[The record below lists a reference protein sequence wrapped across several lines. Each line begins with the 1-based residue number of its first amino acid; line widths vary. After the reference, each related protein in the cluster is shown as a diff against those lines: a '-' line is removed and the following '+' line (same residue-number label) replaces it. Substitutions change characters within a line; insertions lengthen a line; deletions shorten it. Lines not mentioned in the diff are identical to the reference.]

1 MAREQTQ
8 LFHQNVKA
16 EMEEMLAIELPHVE
30 NIGFTTEEWQS
41 KSGKTSLLLSIHYV
55 NQRFQLWKFAVA
67 CRSTEGFTEN
77 NRSVLLQL
85 MINDVPGLRNQD
97 HCSGT
102 VDWRYPHEQENIGHR
117 SNPSPGTNCKR
128 LSVIVD
134 SEQAKQAIIS
144 Q

>member
-67 CRSTEGFTEN
+67 CWSTEGFTEN

-102 VDWRYPHEQENIGHR
+102 VVGDIRMNKKKLDTE
-117 SNPSPGTNCKR
+117 
-128 LSVIVD
+128 
-134 SEQAKQAIIS
+134 AIHHQVQIARDFL
-144 Q
+144 